1 MTTAGIW
8 ANCPSDERWG
18 SAAPTPMQAQNL
30 ELSARMG
37 AEREYYCK
45 GLAQPPPSR
54 AAARA
59 CRTMKPALMLISLD
73 TVSLYSCCNSK
84 LLLNAAHVANT

>member
-18 SAAPTPMQAQNL
+18 SAAPTPMQAQYL

-37 AEREYYCK
+37 AERESTTARDWRSPRRQ
-45 GLAQPPPSR
+45 GPLHER
-54 AAARA
+54 AAQ
-59 CRTMKPALMLISLD
+59 
-73 TVSLYSCCNSK
+73 
-84 LLLNAAHVANT
+84 